1 MRHQQIQ
8 KVIDNPETRQFLKDL
23 FQKNLSEGTDKTSV
37 LRFGEAL
44 VDILKDEVGS
54 FKGKRVTTGNTG
66 WRTEIKSMFSG
77 RGRQWIKVGIDKVLP
92 RLDKFDED
100 GIDTSDY
107 RKWIENHGY
116 AWIRF
121 NGARINDGV
130 NCGGF
135 EIRTSGSKIDHPKQL
150 CYIPMDELSEDKI
163 ERLSGTPHSM
173 RLEVITEKVVEET
186 IEETIEEI
194 TNQDEEIK
202 TFDCIYEE
210 CVDPE
215 CTGHDDDEVIEEDDI
230 YSV

>member
-1 MRHQQIQ
+1 MRHQKIQ
-8 KVIDNPETRQFLKDL
+8 SVIDNPETRQFLKDL
-23 FQKNLSEGTDKTSV
+23 FQKNLDEGTDKTSV

-44 VDILKDEVGS
+44 IDILKDEVGS
-54 FKGKRVTTGNTG
+54 FRGKRVTTGNTG
-66 WRTEIKSMFSG
+66 WRNEIKSMFSG
-77 RGRQWIKVGIDKVLP
+77 RGRQWIKVGVDKVTP

-100 GIDTSDY
+100 GIDTLDY
-107 RKWIENHGY
+107 RKWIESKGY

-150 CYIPMDELSEDKI
+150 CYIPMDELSDDKI

-173 RLEVITEKVVEET
+173 SLEVITEKVVEET
-186 IEETIEEI
+186 IEED
-194 TNQDEEIK
+194 TNLDEEI
-202 TFDCIYEE
+202 DMEE
-210 CVDPE
+210 TNEEVTNEDE
-215 CTGHDDDEVIEEDDI
+215 VNEDDEDI